1 MYLIGSA
8 VGGGAFYHQFTT
20 PIPDALLIP
29 LLTAIGKQLPMTRGT
44 LTTFSI
50 ANDAANYFAIVL
62 ALFIL
67 AVPGLRALNV
77 MGLHSPQSVICG
89 H

>member
-8 VGGGAFYHQFTT
+8 VGGGPFHHQFTT
-20 PIPDALLIP
+20 PIPIALLIS
-29 LLTAIGKQLPMTRGT
+29 LLTAIGKQLFMTRGT

-50 ANDAANYFAIVL
+50 ANDVAKCFAIVL
-62 ALFIL
+62 ALFML

-77 MGLHSPQSVICG
+77 MGLHSPQSAICG